1 MSPSQKQ
8 EDCNIG
14 LQPTCQ
20 TEPPELAHSNDN
32 LGSLVNGTTI
42 QIGQEVSS
50 LQGAKKTSRTFE
62 LTLTGI
68 EARMIMLFMTRL

>member
-8 EDCNIG
+8 EDYNIG

-32 LGSLVNGTTI
+32 LESLVNGIITR
-42 QIGQEVSS
+42 IGQEAS